1 MDMAGAPYTKC
12 DWQSRGSKFSLCTMG
27 YTTEINS
34 VILKRVLKRGP
45 SQGGDFGGFNI
56 SMFGRTVNPIST
68 RGADY
73 AHHSTTSPLKFSDLA
88 TALPWQTKNIIHIPL
103 WTDAWC
109 INSFRILGSQ
119 RYAKNAPSEIILPNY
134 TVFPHISLTSNKV
147 LGRKTR

>member
-1 MDMAGAPYTKC
+1 
-12 DWQSRGSKFSLCTMG
+12 MG

-45 SQGGDFGGFNI
+45 SQGGDFAGFNI

-73 AHHSTTSPLKFSDLA
+73 AHHSTTNPLKFSDLA

-103 WTDAWC
+103 
-109 INSFRILGSQ
+109 
-119 RYAKNAPSEIILPNY
+119 
-134 TVFPHISLTSNKV
+134 
-147 LGRKTR
+147 

>member
-1 MDMAGAPYTKC
+1 
-12 DWQSRGSKFSLCTMG
+12 MG

-88 TALPWQTKNIIHIPL
+88 TALPW
-103 WTDAWC
+103 
-109 INSFRILGSQ
+109 FV
-119 RYAKNAPSEIILPNY
+119 ILPHNPKIIDLSTC
-134 TVFPHISLTSNKV
+134 TVY
-147 LGRKTR
+147 